1 MIRDKM
7 GVLVTHRL
15 GSARIASRI
24 IVLQKGKIA
33 EEGTHEEL
41 MQKQGY
47 YYKLYQEQAKWY

>member
-1 MIRDKM
+1 M